1 MLVIGL
7 CLLWFG
13 LLVIDR
19 IFQLHWKEYTMGV
32 TILALVIC
40 VSCFI
45 EHAYIASTIFAINT
59 LLEYKKYIEL

>member
-19 IFQLHWKEYTMGV
+19 IFQLHWKEFTMGV
-32 TILALVIC
+32 TLLALVIC
-40 VSCFI
+40 VSCLI
-45 EHAYIASTIFAINT
+45 HHAYIASTIFAINT